1 MSIVV
6 GFASGP
12 LAELAIERAVEEAT
26 LRGQPLVL
34 AGHATISRG
43 EQDSTAY
50 QRRRSEVEAEVAD
63 KAEEL
68 SAQTVRCIPF
78 VPPIPTNA
86 TDAVLR
92 AAEEHKAELIVVGMR
107 RRSPVGKAV
116 LGSSSQDILLQAD
129 CPVLGVKLPEEVE
142 DAL

>member
-12 LAELAIERAVEEAT
+12 LAELAIDRAVAEAE

-34 AGHATISRG
+34 AGHVTMSRS
-43 EQDSTAY
+43 EQDATAY
-50 QRRRSEVEAEVAD
+50 QRRRSEVEGELAD

-68 SAQTVRCIPF
+68 SARGIRCIPF
-78 VPPIPTNA
+78 VPSIPTNA

-92 AAEEHKAELIVVGMR
+92 AAEEHDADLIVVGMR

-129 CPVLGVKLPEEVE
+129 CPVLGVKLPEDVE

>member
-6 GFASGP
+6 GFATGP
-12 LAELAIERAVEEAT
+12 LGELAIDRAVAEAE

-34 AGHATISRG
+34 AGHVTISRS
-43 EQDSTAY
+43 EQDANAY
-50 QRRRSEVEAEVAD
+50 QRRRAEAEAELTE

-68 SAQTVRCIPF
+68 RARGVTCIPY
-78 VPPIPTNA
+78 VPSIPTNA
-86 TDAVLR
+86 TDGVLR
-92 AAEEHKAELIVVGMR
+92 AAEEHDADLIVVGMR

-129 CPVLGVKLPEEVE
+129 CAVLGVKLPEDVE
-142 DAL
+142 DKL